1 MNLFDVPV
9 ELALGLEMLIAKLAR
24 EVGGSFSG
32 LGSEGF
38 FHFFYYNF
46 MRSLYLFDFFNFI

>member
-46 MRSLYLFDFFNFI
+46 MRSLYLFDFF